1 MEYIENWGDAMPFL
15 GTIIDAVAIIAG
27 GFLGLLFG
35 RRLSERCQETMLK
48 ACGLSIFF
56 IGVGGV
62 MAKMLTVSS
71 SGFTTSGTVMMA
83 SSLTLGALI
92 GEALDIEKRMV
103 SFGEWL
109 KRKTGSHDEN
119 TFVSAF
125 VNASLVV
132 SIGAMAVLGPINEVI
147 AGDESVLFSKSIL
160 DLILILLM
168 TLSSGK
174 GAVFSFIPVLLV
186 QGAVTVLASLISP
199 VMTAEAINALSLVGS
214 VLIATL
220 GINMVWEKNIRV
232 SNMFPSVIVAV
243 LWAFIAQ
250 AL

>member
-1 MEYIENWGDAMPFL
+1 MPFL
-15 GTIIDAVAIIAG
+15 GTVVDAFAIIIG
-27 GFLGLLFG
+27 GFLGLTFG
-35 RRLSERCQETMLK
+35 KKLTEHYQETMLK

-62 MAKMLTVSS
+62 VSKMLISS
-71 SGFTTSGTVMMA
+71 DSGFSTGGAVMMA

-92 GEALDIEKRMV
+92 GEALDIDGKMV
-103 SFGEWL
+103 KFGEWL
-109 KRKTGSHDEN
+109 KKKTGSHDDN
-119 TFVSAF
+119 SFVSGF

-147 AGDESVLFSKSIL
+147 SHDESVLFAKSIL

-168 TLSSGK
+168 TLTNGK
-174 GAVFSFIPVLLV
+174 GCIFSFIPVVLV
-186 QGAVTVLASLISP
+186 QGMVTVLASLISP
-199 VMTAEAINALSLVGS
+199 VMTASAINALSLVGS

-220 GINMVWEKNIRV
+220 GINMVWDKSIRV

-243 LWAFIAQ
+243 IWTLVEQMI
-250 AL
+250 

>member
-1 MEYIENWGDAMPFL
+1 MPFL
-15 GTIIDAVAIIAG
+15 GTVVDALAIIIG
-27 GFLGLLFG
+27 GFLGLTFG
-35 RRLSERCQETMLK
+35 KKLTEHYQETMLK

-62 MAKMLTVSS
+62 VSKMLISS
-71 SGFTTSGTVMMA
+71 DSGFSTGGAVMMA

-92 GEALDIEKRMV
+92 GEALDIDGKMV
-103 SFGEWL
+103 KFGEWL
-109 KRKTGSHDEN
+109 KKKTGSHDDN
-119 TFVSAF
+119 SFVSGF

-147 AGDESVLFSKSIL
+147 SHDESVLFAKSIL

-168 TLSSGK
+168 TLTNGK
-174 GAVFSFIPVLLV
+174 GCIFSFIPVVLV
-186 QGAVTVLASLISP
+186 QGMVTVLASLISP
-199 VMTAEAINALSLVGS
+199 VMTASAINALSLVGS

-220 GINMVWEKNIRV
+220 GINMVWDKSIRV

-243 LWAFIAQ
+243 IWALVEQMI
-250 AL
+250 

>member
-1 MEYIENWGDAMPFL
+1 MPFF
-15 GTIIDAVAIIAG
+15 GTVVDAFAIIIG
-27 GFLGLLFG
+27 GFLGLTFG
-35 RRLSERCQETMLK
+35 KKLTEHYQETMLK

-62 MAKMLTVSS
+62 VSKMLISS
-71 SGFTTSGTVMMA
+71 DSGFSTGGAVMMA

-92 GEALDIEKRMV
+92 GEALDIDGKMV
-103 SFGEWL
+103 KFGEWL
-109 KRKTGSHDEN
+109 KRKTGSHDDN
-119 TFVSAF
+119 SFVSGF

-147 AGDESVLFSKSIL
+147 SHDESVLFAKSIL

-168 TLSSGK
+168 TLTNGK
-174 GAVFSFIPVLLV
+174 GCIFSFIPVVLV
-186 QGAVTVLASLISP
+186 QGMVTVLASLISP
-199 VMTAEAINALSLVGS
+199 VMTASAINALSLVGS

-220 GINMVWEKNIRV
+220 GINMVWDKSIRV

-243 LWAFIAQ
+243 IWALVEQMI
-250 AL
+250 

>member
-1 MEYIENWGDAMPFL
+1 MPFL
-15 GTIIDAVAIIAG
+15 GTVVDAFAIIIG
-27 GFLGLLFG
+27 GFLGLTFG
-35 RRLSERCQETMLK
+35 KKLTEHYQETMLK

-62 MAKMLTVSS
+62 VSKMLISS
-71 SGFTTSGTVMMA
+71 DSGFSTGGAVMMA

-92 GEALDIEKRMV
+92 GEALDIDGKMV
-103 SFGEWL
+103 KFGEWL
-109 KRKTGSHDEN
+109 KKKTGSHDDN
-119 TFVSAF
+119 SFVSGF

-147 AGDESVLFSKSIL
+147 SHDESVLFAKSIL

-168 TLSSGK
+168 TLTNGK
-174 GAVFSFIPVLLV
+174 GCIFSFIPVVLV
-186 QGAVTVLASLISP
+186 QGMVTVLASLISP
-199 VMTAEAINALSLVGS
+199 VMTASAINALSLVGS

-220 GINMVWEKNIRV
+220 GINMVWDKSIRV

-243 LWAFIAQ
+243 IWALVEQMI
-250 AL
+250 

>member
-1 MEYIENWGDAMPFL
+1 MPFL
-15 GTIIDAVAIIAG
+15 GTVVDAFAIIIG
-27 GFLGLLFG
+27 GFLGLTFG
-35 RRLSERCQETMLK
+35 KKLTEHYQETMLK

-62 MAKMLTVSS
+62 VSKMLISS
-71 SGFTTSGTVMMA
+71 DSGFSTGGAVMMA

-92 GEALDIEKRMV
+92 GEALDIDGKMV
-103 SFGEWL
+103 KFGEWL
-109 KRKTGSHDEN
+109 KRKTGSHDDN
-119 TFVSAF
+119 SFVSGF

-147 AGDESVLFSKSIL
+147 SHDESVLFAKSIL

-168 TLSSGK
+168 TLTNGK
-174 GAVFSFIPVLLV
+174 GCIFSFIPVVLV
-186 QGAVTVLASLISP
+186 QGMVTVLASLISP
-199 VMTAEAINALSLVGS
+199 VMTASAINALSLVGS

-220 GINMVWEKNIRV
+220 GINMVWDKSIRV

-243 LWAFIAQ
+243 IWALVEQMI
-250 AL
+250 